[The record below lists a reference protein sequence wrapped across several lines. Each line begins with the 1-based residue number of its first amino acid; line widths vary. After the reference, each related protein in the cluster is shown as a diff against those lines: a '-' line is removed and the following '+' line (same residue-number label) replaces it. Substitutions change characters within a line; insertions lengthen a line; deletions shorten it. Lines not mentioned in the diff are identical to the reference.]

1 MDNKSVSSMKD
12 GRKSSDSSIISGFPI
27 IALSEER
34 NREKNYLF
42 SDTINNFNLFRNICR
57 DTLNS
62 LMLSVLYP
70 YIWTS
75 ISRKS
80 DQSKKFQIHEI
91 GHRTSSNQAPR
102 L

>member
-42 SDTINNFNLFRNICR
+42 SDSISNSNLFRNIYR
-57 DTLNS
+57 DTPSSLN
-62 LMLSVLYP
+62 VECFIPLYV
-70 YIWTS
+70 
-75 ISRKS
+75 
-80 DQSKKFQIHEI
+80 D
-91 GHRTSSNQAPR
+91 
-102 L
+102 